1 LVGCWL
7 GDQTTTTEKMNS
19 SKPQW
24 EQVGEAFVQHYYNTF
39 DSSRSNL
46 GPLYR
51 ENSMLTFEGEKYL
64 GVQQIVGKLTVSW
77 QFSIFIDLSID
88 GRGIVSPEYR
98 HCHFKKYNIR

>member
-1 LVGCWL
+1 
-7 GDQTTTTEKMNS
+7 
-19 SKPQW
+19 
-24 EQVGEAFVQHYYNTF
+24 
-39 DSSRSNL
+39 
-46 GPLYR
+46 
-51 ENSMLTFEGEKYL
+51 MLTFEGEKYL